1 MCPLTR
7 LQSAAQLDLEC
18 MGDPV
23 GFLMSSEGLGAPR
36 RGQALEF
43 FILEVPEFRG
53 GGKSSLGHQDCRL
66 KAGHWTVA
74 PGYAAALFWE
84 T

>member
-1 MCPLTR
+1 MCPL
-7 LQSAAQLDLEC
+7 AAQFDLEC

-43 FILEVPEFRG
+43 FVLEVPEFR